1 MSRILKSP
9 AKYIQG
15 EGVINELDL
24 YLQGMGKEL
33 LVIISK
39 SGLMRIKPIL
49 NKCFAGKDYN
59 LKYETF
65 TGECTSAEIERL
77 KTKGKEHGTSAIIG
91 IGGGKIIDTAK
102 AVACGLTIPM
112 VIIPT
117 VASTDSPCSSLSIIY
132 KENGQFDSYLF
143 LNNCPEVVIVDTG
156 IIAKAPA
163 RLLIAGM
170 GDALAT
176 YFEARACRNSGRNN
190 QVGGLPT
197 RTATELAALCW
208 KYLKEDGVKAKT
220 AVEAGTCT
228 EAVENIVEVNTY
240 LSSVGFESGGLGAA
254 HAIQKGFTHIPELHE
269 IYHGEKVAFC
279 TIAQLILENAPIEE
293 LNQVIEFCFKV
304 GLPITFA
311 DMGYVNVNLE
321 EIEKAAE
328 VSCVPKS
335 TIHNMP
341 FKVTPLMVYSSLLA
355 ADALGKK
362 YKKEKLNEVLLQV

>member
-1 MSRILKSP
+1 MVSRILKSP

-15 EGVINELDL
+15 DGVLKDLDL
-24 YLQGMGKEL
+24 YIKGMGKKF

-39 SGLMRIKPIL
+39 SGTARIKPIL
-49 NKCFAGKDYN
+49 NKCFDGKEYN
-59 LKYETF
+59 LHYETF

-77 KTKGKEHGTSAIIG
+77 KNIGSEYGCSAVIG

-102 AVACGLTIPM
+102 AVAGSLTIPM

-117 VASTDSPCSSLSIIY
+117 VASTDSPCSSLSILY
-132 KENGQFDSYLF
+132 KENGEFDSYLF
-143 LNNCPEVVIVDTG
+143 LNNCPEVVLVDTG
-156 IIAKAPA
+156 IIAKAPS
-163 RLLIAGM
+163 RLLVAGM

-176 YFEARACRNSGRNN
+176 YFEARACRNSGKNN
-190 QVGGLPT
+190 QVGGRPT

-208 KYLKEDGVKAKT
+208 RYLKEDGLKAKI
-220 AVEAGTCT
+220 AVESGACT

-254 HAIQKGFTHIPELHE
+254 HAIQKGFTHISELYE
-269 IYHGEKVAFC
+269 AYHGEKVAFC
-279 TIAQLILENAPIEE
+279 TIAQLILENAPTRELEE
-293 LNQVIEFCFKV
+293 VIEFCESV

-311 DMGYVNVNLE
+311 DMGYINISLE
-321 EIEKAAE
+321 DIKKAAE

-341 FKVTPLMVYSSLLA
+341 FKVTPKMVYSALLA
-355 ADALGKK
+355 ADAIGNK
-362 YKKEKLNEVLLQV
+362 YKKVLLYKGR